1 VTVTFGTGGS
11 DGTPATDNSLS
22 IGGSAFQNFAGMQA
36 QNVNTGVGASQN
48 ASVNVTASTGD
59 ISLGGPQ

>member
-1 VTVTFGTGGS
+1 MTFGSGGGT
-11 DGTPATDNSLS
+11 DGTTPATDNSMS

-36 QNVNTGVGASQN
+36 MNMNTGVGASQN

-59 ISLGGPQ
+59 VSLGGPQ